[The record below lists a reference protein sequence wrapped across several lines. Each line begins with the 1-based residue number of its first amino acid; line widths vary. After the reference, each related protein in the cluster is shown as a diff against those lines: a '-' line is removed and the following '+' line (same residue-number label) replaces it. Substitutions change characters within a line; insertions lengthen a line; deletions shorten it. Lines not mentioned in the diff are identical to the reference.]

1 MSRIFLQFF
10 SALLG
15 NLLYPNDFILA
26 VALQLLAVFGGGSLV
41 HDFFVGVLEFDV
53 CEFFAC
59 DSVRLALALLWCVE
73 PVNEREQ
80 RSEEHGR

>member
-1 MSRIFLQFF
+1 MSRIFLKFF

-15 NLLYPNDFILA
+15 YLLHPNDFILA

-41 HDFFVGVLEFDV
+41 HDFFIGVLEFDV

-80 RSEEHGR
+80 RSEEHSR